1 MTTKIYHLDEDPGI
15 DFESEGFDWIVTDYH
30 QGSWEGSGYAYGF
43 RKDKLYSTD
52 LGHCSCNGPE
62 TSWEEVDIKNF
73 LSDNVNYESKG
84 LNLELKVMELLRS
97 PKMRAN
103 LTLDKDQIEDIVL
116 KVLLEKFK
124 LVEELE
130 LFYNE
135 DNEEIQLTA
144 TVEVQ

>member
-1 MTTKIYHLDEDPGI
+1 MIYHLDDDPSIDEED
-15 DFESEGFDWIVTDYH
+15 FDWIVTDYH
-30 QGSWEGSGYAYGF
+30 TGSWEGSGYAYGF

-62 TSWEEVDIKNF
+62 PDWEEVNLEKF

-84 LNLELKVMELLRS
+84 LNLELKVIELLRS

-103 LTLDKDQIEDIVL
+103 LNLDKDQIEDIVL

-124 LVEELE
+124 SVEELE
-130 LFYNE
+130 LSYNE
-135 DNEEIQLTA
+135 DDEVIQLTA